1 MRFEFFVAFRYLLAR
16 RRQAVVSVVTFVSV
30 LGVAAGVMALNIALA
45 LSSGMQNEFQIR
57 ILSATPHVNL
67 LRADGGWVS
76 HYQELLKRLS
86 RAKDV
91 SEASATIYGQALLLS
106 NLRQQ
111 LAYIK
116 GMDLQTENVVSR
128 IHSQIV
134 EGELTEV
141 DRSNPLQPM
150 ILGKDLAE
158 ALGVTVGDRIQA
170 MGSAGELSPL
180 GRAPRVKNFQV
191 VAIFESGLWE
201 YNARWAL
208 TPLGAAQDFFG
219 LSDHEVSAL
228 EFRIEDMQTASQA
241 AARLKESAGPGYTS
255 TTWIDLN
262 RPLFAALKLEKLAMA
277 VAIGLIVMVASLNIV
292 ITLTLMV
299 MEKTR
304 DIAILTAIGARS
316 KTIMS
321 IFMLQGLSIGVAG
334 TVLGDL
340 LGALAVWYF
349 DHYRVFPLEPQVYAI
364 PYVPFQLNLGDLLI
378 VSLLAILISFLAT
391 LYPAR
396 SAARL
401 DPVEA
406 LRYE

>member
-1 MRFEFFVAFRYLLAR
+1 
-16 RRQAVVSVVTFVSV
+16 
-30 LGVAAGVMALNIALA
+30 
-45 LSSGMQNEFQIR
+45 
-57 ILSATPHVNL
+57 
-67 LRADGGWVS
+67 
-76 HYQELLKRLS
+76 
-86 RAKDV
+86 
-91 SEASATIYGQALLLS
+91 
-106 NLRQQ
+106 
-111 LAYIK
+111 
-116 GMDLQTENVVSR
+116 
-128 IHSQIV
+128 
-134 EGELTEV
+134 
-141 DRSNPLQPM
+141 
-150 ILGKDLAE
+150 
-158 ALGVTVGDRIQA
+158 
-170 MGSAGELSPL
+170 MGSGGELSPL
-180 GRAPRVKNFQV
+180 GRAPRVKHFQV
-191 VAIFESGLWE
+191 VATFESGLWE

-208 TPLGAAQDFFG
+208 TPLGAAQSFFG

-228 EFRIEDMQTASQA
+228 EFRIEDMEAASQV
-241 AARLKESAGPGYTS
+241 AARLKELAGLGYTS
-255 TTWIDLN
+255 TTWIELN

-304 DIAILTAIGARS
+304 DIAILTAMGARS
-316 KTIMS
+316 KTIMG

-340 LGALAVWYF
+340 LGTLAAWYF

-364 PYVPFQLNLGDLLI
+364 PYVPFHLNLVNLLI